1 MKNCPGFTSICL
13 GCLIAALVSAAA
25 QPSSPGK
32 TAAPPAKASNPAK
45 TASGSLTNS
54 AEPDIPLSQ
63 FVMPANPKAGRDP
76 FFPSSM
82 HPYAIKSAAKA
93 VVAEV
98 TLTLNGITPGKFVM
112 INGRTFSEGEEGDIK
127 TAAGPR
133 RVRCLKI
140 KEDSAI
146 IEMDGGRRELRLRQ
160 GL

>member
-45 TASGSLTNS
+45 TASGSLSNS

-98 TLTLNGITPGKFVM
+98 SLTLNGITPGKFVM

>member
-112 INGRTFSEGEEGDIK
+112 INGRTFSAGEEGDVK
-127 TAAGPR
+127 TAAGSAH
-133 RVRCLKI
+133 VRCLQI

-146 IEMDGGRRELRLRQ
+146 VEMNGLKRELHLRQ